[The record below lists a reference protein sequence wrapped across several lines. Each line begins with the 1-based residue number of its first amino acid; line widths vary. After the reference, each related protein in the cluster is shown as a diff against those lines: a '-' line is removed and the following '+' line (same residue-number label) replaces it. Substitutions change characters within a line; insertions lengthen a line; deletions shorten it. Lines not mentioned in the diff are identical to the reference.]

1 MGIKNVSSSMRYSAA
16 IETVRFAAILA
27 VSLSVSGCGEESLR
41 GLFVGYTPHE
51 RYEQSL
57 KRAGLDE
64 TALGR
69 DWIAAAGRAV
79 AHPVSI
85 SSPYHEVSY
94 LDSREA
100 HAVGYRVY
108 LRRGQM
114 ITARF
119 EPEKDTTYQVF
130 LDMFVIPNDSDGSP
144 ILLTSADSLEHGL
157 EYVARR
163 DGDYIVRVQPEL
175 LRGGSYEITIVVGA
189 SLAFPV
195 HGHDTTAIRSWFG
208 DPRSGGAREHHG
220 VDIFAPRGTPVI
232 AVAKGT
238 VRSTRPNNLGGL
250 VVWLRDEL
258 GRSLY
263 YAHLDSQ
270 AVRRGDLV
278 EVGDTLG
285 FVGNSGNAR
294 TTPPHLHFG
303 MYWGGPSDPYPALR
317 ELPSTPAQFAGDAKR
332 IGELARVARNV
343 ARVREEPRGRSRVLV
358 ELPLHTPLRIL
369 GGSGGWYRVDLPDGT
384 VGFIAA
390 NLTEPADQPIRSAV
404 IAEGGVLRAEPK
416 STADP
421 VESLSAGS
429 EVPVLGTYG
438 GFLYVQA
445 PSGRAGWLSLD

>member
-1 MGIKNVSSSMRYSAA
+1 MKHSRYQ
-16 IETVRFAAILA
+16 ETWWLA
-27 VSLSVSGCGEESLR
+27 VILVLGVAVSGCGEDSLR

-69 DWIAAAGRAV
+69 DWIAAADQAV
-79 AHPVSI
+79 ANPVPI

-100 HAVGYRVY
+100 HAVGYSVE

-114 ITARF
+114 ISARF
-119 EPEKDTTYQVF
+119 ESDNDTSYQVF
-130 LDMFVIPNDSDGSP
+130 LDMFVIPSNSDGSP
-144 ILLTSADSLEHGL
+144 RLLASADSLEHEL
-157 EYVARR
+157 EYTARR
-163 DGDYIVRVQPEL
+163 DGEYIVRVQPEL
-175 LRGGSYEITIVVGA
+175 LRGGSYEITVIVGA

-232 AVAKGT
+232 AAAKGR

-270 AVRRGDLV
+270 TVRRGDLV
-278 EVGDTLG
+278 DVGDTIG

-303 MYWGGPSDPYPALR
+303 MYWGGPSDPYPAIKQ
-317 ELPSTPAQFAGDAKR
+317 LPSTPAQFSGDQ
-332 IGELARVARNV
+332 GLVGGLARVARGV
-343 ARVREEPRGRSRVLV
+343 ARVREEPRSRSRVLA
-358 ELPLHTPLRIL
+358 ELPVHTPLRIL
-369 GGSGGWYRVDLPDGT
+369 GGTGGWYRVNLPDGT
-384 VGFIAA
+384 LGFVAA
-390 NLTEPADQPIRSAV
+390 NLTEPADRPIRSEV
-404 IAEGGVLRAEPK
+404 VAEGGVLRSEPE

-429 EVPVLGTYG
+429 EVPVLGAYR